1 MDQQLA
7 AEAGHDPRESQADL
21 SGADNPDL
29 FTVQIEAD
37 QPMQGEVALASAV
50 ERAVSASVEGHDQ
63 RQGMFGDGMRRVG
76 GHPHHRQAECLRGV
90 QVDVV
95 TGEHLTVDNTLK
107 NLTVS
112 RLRELDVVI
121 ATPGTLEKLLLMPV
135 PVWRSRIEFLLDHF
149 AENAPASLR
158 VLFVAVPEL
167 SKIVR
172 MPRLLGWAADR
183 SARALNQALEAS
195 CAARPYV
202 DFVPF
207 RPTERS
213 GRDGTGRTYQHWAS
227 LIAPRVALAL
237 DQHQKV
243 SQ

>member
-1 MDQQLA
+1 MLDALRTTVITPMVERWLVSSDASWRTLPVPSGPPLA
-7 AEAGHDPRESQADL
+7 SSAGPDPDRILLFGSGIAMGYGMKTHDLALAGH
-21 SGADNPDL
+21 
-29 FTVQIEAD
+29 
-37 QPMQGEVALASAV
+37 LA
-50 ERAVSASVEGHDQ
+50 RQVSDIT
-63 RQGMFGDGMRRVG
+63 
-76 GHPHHRQAECLRGV
+76 LRGV